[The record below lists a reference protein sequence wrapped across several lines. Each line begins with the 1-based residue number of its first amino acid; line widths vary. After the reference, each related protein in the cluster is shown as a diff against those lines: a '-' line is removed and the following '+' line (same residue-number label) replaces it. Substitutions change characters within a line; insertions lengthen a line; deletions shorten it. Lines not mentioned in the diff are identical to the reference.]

1 VAVWCILTVQES
13 RQRIASE
20 HPEIVSMRNKAANTA
35 KASGRRGGGGLG
47 KGAAGK
53 DSAEEGERIR
63 IDEVRTKVT
72 QTNQHTN
79 HQLRTLRRAA
89 AQHASAGRW
98 AGWPGLLVFAAEL
111 IVYCVLSVCR
121 SARCCTV
128 TVCVW

>member
-1 VAVWCILTVQES
+1 MVACYAVLCSALPWCGCVVWLVQES

-72 QTNQHTN
+72 PTNKPITCARYDAQQHST
-79 HQLRTLRRAA
+79 
-89 AQHASAGRW
+89 
-98 AGWPGLLVFAAEL
+98 PLLVAGL
-111 IVYCVLSVCR
+111 GGRDCLCVLS
-121 SARCCTV
+121 
-128 TVCVW
+128 